1 MPKTKITKRGNKSN
15 ASPSL
20 MLTTGEACQILH
32 IHGNTL
38 RRWSKKRLI
47 MAYRIGP
54 HGDRRFK
61 REDIVA
67 LLAEA
72 NPLGLSQFLQNSTN

>member
-1 MPKTKITKRGNKSN
+1 MRKTKITKHGNKSN
-15 ASPSL
+15 VSPSP
-20 MLTTGEACQILH
+20 MLTTREACQILH

-38 RRWSKKRLI
+38 RRWSERRLI

-54 HGDRRFK
+54 SGNRRFK
-61 REDIVA
+61 REDITA

-72 NPLGLSQFLQNSTN
+72 TL

>member
-1 MPKTKITKRGNKSN
+1 MTRTKITKRGNNSN
-15 ASPSL
+15 AVPSP
-20 MLTTGEACQILH
+20 MLTTREACQILH

-38 RRWSKKRLI
+38 RRWSEKRLI

-54 HGDRRFK
+54 RDNRRFK
-61 REDIVA
+61 REDVIA

-72 NPLGLSQFLQNSTN
+72 TL